1 MASLS
6 AAPAFTGAKS
16 AMRHNEPNARL
27 ARSGIAPLRHRAVVA
42 RRSARAA
49 ATGPNGTP
57 NSWNPSPNTRTSP
70 YTAPGGRDM
79 PRERDLYEG
88 TTGLD
93 VLAVQKDLVAEGMLG
108 RQHATGYVAIPDPRR
123 VSRNHLPASLL
134 PRPLPP
140 PSPRAF
146 PARPRAHL
154 LART

>member
-16 AMRHNEPNARL
+16 AMRHNEPNARF

-49 ATGPNGTP
+49 AAGPNGTP
-57 NSWNPSPNTRTSP
+57 NSWTPSLNTRTSP

-93 VLAVQKDLVAEGMLG
+93 VLAVQKDLVAEGMLEHLALDYEHQRG
-108 RQHATGYVAIPDPRR
+108 AQSFHDALQARRHSTAPVARHP
-123 VSRNHLPASLL
+123 
-134 PRPLPP
+134 
-140 PSPRAF
+140 
-146 PARPRAHL
+146 
-154 LART
+154 